1 LLTELGIRTPWDGVT
16 LNYVNLNLY
25 DTAFKFGFK
34 IVNGNYDVW
43 FTGQKPKSYAYG
55 IDIYNAFL
63 YLDIIFF
70 ITYDVYIFY
79 YFFKCYKIK

>member
-1 LLTELGIRTPWDGVT
+1 
-16 LNYVNLNLY
+16 VNLNLY

-63 YLDIIFF
+63 YLDITFF
-70 ITYDVYIFY
+70 L
-79 YFFKCYKIK
+79 